1 MNASGEGLIGLI
13 VALAVILFIWLVIR
27 GIVLWYFRI
36 NRIVEL
42 LEQIERN
49 TRPDLQTTRE
59 RLDNE
64 EEYYSRNDVR
74 ITNKRIIIPPN
85 EWQIGQF
92 QPVKVESTKG
102 KYRINLFDKSGRE
115 IHYLESDNEERINLI
130 AEAINKAVK

>member
-1 MNASGEGLIGLI
+1 M
-13 VALAVILFIWLVIR
+13 ALAVILFIWLVIR

-74 ITNKRIIIPPN
+74 ITNKRIIIP
-85 EWQIGQF
+85 QR
-92 QPVKVESTKG
+92 VE
-102 KYRINLFDKSGRE
+102 
-115 IHYLESDNEERINLI
+115 
-130 AEAINKAVK
+130 